1 MSALLKLPAFR
12 IGVVALVGF
21 IFLLPL
27 VIVNGAMDMFLKIE
41 GVPGESQDLKHKDWI
56 ELLSYSHGI
65 SRPITGS
72 GAGRQT
78 GIPQYSDV
86 TVTKVIDK
94 SSPLL
99 MLNCSMGTV
108 HPSMIIEMRRPSFI
122 SPSAE
127 NYVKY
132 TLQNVL
138 ISSFRP
144 SGSASSGDA
153 VPTESI
159 SLNFTQMDM
168 YYADIDSLSG
178 ATYFETNVSCTVSDV
193 FP

>member
-1 MSALLKLPAFR
+1 MRALLKLPAFR

-56 ELLSYSHGI
+56 DLLSYSHGI
-65 SRPITGS
+65 SQPITGS

-78 GIPQYSDV
+78 GTPHYSDV

-99 MLNCSMGTV
+99 MLNCSRATL
-108 HPSMIIEMRRPSFI
+108 HPSMTIEMRRTSLA
-122 SPSAE
+122 SPGKE
-127 NYVKY
+127 NYVTY
-132 TLQNVL
+132 TMQNVL
-138 ISSFRP
+138 ISSSSP
-144 SGSASSGDA
+144 GGSASSGDA
-153 VPTESI
+153 VPTEALSF
-159 SLNFTQMDM
+159 NFTQIDM
-168 YYADIDSLSG
+168 RYADIDSLSG
-178 ATYFETNVSCTVSDV
+178 ATLFETNVSCTVSDV